1 MCNPEIN
8 EPLGCPAG
16 SVRSILA
23 LIIIPTIISLAG
35 AAMIIMFIRGENEN
49 ALGILSGLTGILGT
63 VVGYYFASRS
73 SATAS
78 KAITDMAHEN
88 MENMKLELDI
98 KNTKVHNLKRVIDRD
113 DHNDFRNNDFR
124 INMNDDE
131 VEEINSGLL

>member
-1 MCNPEIN
+1 MCNPDIK

-23 LIIIPTIISLAG
+23 LIIIPAIISLAG

-78 KAITDMAHEN
+78 KAITDLAHEN
-88 MENMKLELDI
+88 IENMKLELDI
-98 KNTKVHNLKRVIDRD
+98 KNTKVKNLKRAIDLNNLNN
-113 DHNDFRNNDFR
+113 HNDLNNFR
-124 INMNDDE
+124 INMNDE
-131 VEEINSGLL
+131 VEEINSGLI